1 MASIP
6 NRLIV
11 HSMSRKKRQKDKKT
25 EGSRPRRGRRNSS
38 KTKKGGRGGH
48 HAVTEELVIGTLNRA
63 GHPLYLREIIH
74 LSNVAPHQ
82 KEDVRQIVARL
93 LDKGK
98 VVLLKGNRYGLVDK
112 MHLVRGRLSMHPD
125 GFGFVTP
132 EQEIKDQ
139 SGNEIKDIFIPPRRV
154 KGAVHGDTVLVRI
167 DKFAAKGPEG
177 TVLRIISHGVREI
190 AGTFRKGRAVA
201 VVIPDNDRLLFEVI
215 IAPGKEGDA
224 KDGDMVVARIDHFP
238 EQGRNPEGTVVRVL
252 GNPEDMEV
260 QTQVVLMKYD
270 LQQDFPDEAIKEAE
284 ALPDRVLD
292 KDLRGRRDIRDLPL
306 VTIDGIKAKD
316 FDDAVHVKKTRSG
329 YVLTVAIADVSHYVQ
344 EHSHLDSS
352 AFDRGTS
359 VYFPTAVVPMLPE
372 ALSNHLC
379 SLVPG
384 EDRLVLVARIY
395 FTPKGKVKKSTFF
408 KAVMHSHR
416 RFTYEEVQ
424 DIIDTGRDVRSAQK
438 TPKSLIRM
446 VQQMA
451 ELASLLAEQRTRR
464 GSIDFDLPESE
475 LVLGLQGHIEEIVK
489 RERKE
494 SHRLIEEFMI
504 AANEAVARFFEE
516 RSIPALY
523 RIHEPPEKEK
533 VSDFVDFARTIG
545 INIEMPKQ
553 ITPKWCQKVLQMA
566 AGTPQE
572 YIINTMLLRT
582 MRQAVYS
589 ASNLGHFGLAST
601 AYLHFT
607 SPIRRYPDLM
617 VHRILKGNL
626 KKVRKRP
633 VYTEEQLAEAGSS
646 LSKKERVAMEAEWE
660 LLDRLKV
667 RYMADRIG
675 EEFDGVISGTAA
687 FGFFVELSEI
697 LISGVV
703 RLVDL
708 ADDYYEYDRKRQQ
721 LKGKKRGRVF
731 RMGQTVRVRV
741 KDVNIARRQINFEIV

>member
-1 MASIP
+1 
-6 NRLIV
+6 
-11 HSMSRKKRQKDKKT
+11 MSRKKRNQDKNK
-25 EGSRPRRGRRNSS
+25 NSS
-38 KTKKGGRGGH
+38 HSSCKHPRKKKSAKKNFREPPKP
-48 HAVTEELVIGTLNRA
+48 TEELILSTLNKA

-74 LSNVAPHQ
+74 LSNTEPQ
-82 KEDVRQIVARL
+82 NRDKIRRLVARL
-93 LDKGK
+93 LDAGK
-98 VVLLKGNRYGLVDK
+98 IVLLKGNRYGLVDK
-112 MHLVRGRLSMHPD
+112 MHLVRGMLSMHPD

-132 EQEIKDQ
+132 EKSSEDDTGQEV
-139 SGNEIKDIFIPPRRV
+139 KDIFIPPRRV

-177 TVLRIISHGVREI
+177 TILRVIKHGVREI
-190 AGTFRKGRAVA
+190 AGTFRKGRSVS

-215 IAPGKEGDA
+215 IPPGKTGSA
-224 KDGDMVVARIDHFP
+224 SDGDMVVARIDHFP
-238 EQGRNPEGTVVRVL
+238 EQGRNPEGTVIKVL
-252 GNPEDMEV
+252 GNPEDMAV
-260 QTQVVLMKYD
+260 QTQVVLMKYN
-270 LQQDFPDEAIKEAE
+270 LEQDFADEVMKEAR
-284 ALPDRVLD
+284 ALPDRVR
-292 KDLRGRRDIRDLPL
+292 KEDLRGRRDIRDLPL

-344 EHSHLDSS
+344 QHTHLDSS

-359 VYFPTAVVPMLPE
+359 VYFPAAVIPMLPE

-395 FTPKGKVKKSTFF
+395 FTLKGKVKKSTFF

-424 DIIDTGRDVRSAQK
+424 DILDTGKDVRSAQK
-438 TPKSLIRM
+438 TPASLIRM
-446 VQQMA
+446 VKQME
-451 ELASLLAEQRTRR
+451 ELASLLAEQRKKR

-475 LVLGLQGHIEEIVK
+475 LVLGLQGHIEEIVR
-489 RERKE
+489 RERKA

-504 AANEAVARFFEE
+504 AANEAVARFFQE

-523 RIHEPPEKEK
+523 RIHEPPEQEK

-545 INIEMPKQ
+545 IDIKMPGQ
-553 ITPKWCQKVLQMA
+553 ITPSWCQDVLEKA

-708 ADDYYEYDRKRQQ
+708 ADDYYEFDRKRQQ
-721 LKGKKRGRVF
+721 LTGKKTGRIF
-731 RMGQTVRVRV
+731 KMGQTVRVRV
-741 KDVNIARRQINFEIV
+741 KDVNIARRQINFELVENDRKRTK